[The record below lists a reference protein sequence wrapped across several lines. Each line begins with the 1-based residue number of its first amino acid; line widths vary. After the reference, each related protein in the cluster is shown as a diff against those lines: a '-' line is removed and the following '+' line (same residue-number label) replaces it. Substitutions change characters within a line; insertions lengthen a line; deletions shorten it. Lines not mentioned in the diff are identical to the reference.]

1 MKQTLYQK
9 IYNDLILDIE
19 NKKYQIGDKLPTE
32 AELSKQYKVSRITAK
47 KAMDMLAE
55 KKLVARRQGLGT
67 IVINAKSIATEVP
80 ENTKPV
86 TIGLIQHD
94 ISPTFGLEFLQ
105 TMELLT
111 QEKDMLLITGFS
123 NHSIESEE
131 KLLERFRAYG
141 VEGIII
147 SPVHN
152 QSFNNTFIRLVMN
165 RYPLVLLDRY
175 LKDLTC
181 PNVVSM
187 NYEGAQEVVN
197 YLFNLGHRNI
207 AFLSRDIASATTLQE
222 RRNGILKAMAQK
234 GLISHP
240 DWWLSGLTEKAG
252 KQTDQYISDKNSIK
266 ELLVDNPEITAVVC
280 LKCFPVPMV
289 FEATKEIGKVI
300 PEDLSLIS
308 FDSPG
313 FLCNKII
320 RLSHVKQDE
329 SMMAKKAFAMLLN
342 LIDGKD
348 TPLREKVPVH
358 LEIGAT
364 TASPKNSIW

>member
-1 MKQTLYQK
+1 MKQTLYK
-9 IYNDLILDIE
+9 RIFDDLLMNIE
-19 NKKYQIGDKLPTE
+19 NNTYPIGAKLPTE
-32 AELSKQYKVSRITAK
+32 AELSIQYDVSRITAK

-55 KKLVARRQGLGT
+55 KNLVARKQGFGT
-67 IVINAKSIATEVP
+67 VVIKARPTATETP
-80 ENTKPV
+80 ETQKIL

-111 QEKDMLLITGFS
+111 QENDMLLITGFS

-152 QSFNNTFIRLVMN
+152 QSFNNTFIRLVMD
-165 RYPLVLLDRY
+165 RYPLVLFDRY
-175 LKDLTC
+175 LKDITC

-187 NYEGAQEVVN
+187 NYEGAQEVIN
-197 YLFNLGHRNI
+197 HLFALGHTNI

-222 RRNGILKAMAQK
+222 RRNGILKAMAQN
-234 GLISHP
+234 GLTSHP
-240 DWWLSGLTEKAG
+240 DWWVTDLTEKTVN
-252 KQTDQYISDKNSIK
+252 QNDQYTMDKNKIK
-266 ELLVDNPEITAVVC
+266 KLLTENPEITAIVC

-289 FEATKEIGKVI
+289 FEAAEELEKTI
-300 PEDLSLIS
+300 PRDLSLIS

-320 RLSHVKQDE
+320 NLSHIKQDE
-329 SMMAKKAFAMLLN
+329 QMLAKKAFMMLCELMN
-342 LIDGKD
+342 GKE
-348 TPLREKVPVH
+348 TPIREKVPVH
-358 LEIGAT
+358 LKIGAT
-364 TASPKNSIW
+364 TAPPNERTN